1 MLILDNKSYDDDKGK
16 KIETEVD
23 TGKEDDADESMEDND
38 RDSGSITSVGP
49 DNENKL
55 PQYDK
60 SGDKGST
67 RLFTI
72 RV

>member
-38 RDSGSITSVGP
+38 HDSGFIC
-49 DNENKL
+49 
-55 PQYDK
+55 
-60 SGDKGST
+60 
-67 RLFTI
+67 
-72 RV
+72 